1 MTEKPSHHK
10 QSVIDDYDDDD
21 EAEDMVSLRSDRTGI
36 DNAIFVSSGHP
47 RHAARIKIAVDPPKS
62 FNPRGN
68 TASMS
73 IHTYNVEGEL
83 PTRVR
88 RQAELWIELNRDAL
102 LLYWHTE
109 IDTEELL
116 ARLKK
121 LK

>member
-1 MTEKPSHHK
+1 MLTNQTYSN
-10 QSVIDDYDDDD
+10 DD
-21 EAEDMVSLRSDRTGI
+21 EAEDMASLPPDMTGV

-47 RHAARIKIAVDPPKS
+47 RHAARIKIAINPTKS
-62 FNPRGN
+62 FNPRGE
-68 TASMS
+68 TASMT
-73 IHTYNVEGEL
+73 IHDYSVEGPL

-109 IDTEELL
+109 ISTLELFQ
-116 ARLKK
+116 RLKK